1 MEMIEKEMAKFEN
14 PPMAR
19 KSSCVYPN
27 RVRSWEPV
35 PDIGTSIHVPSG
47 TPAKSVRPLHRLM
60 ERFHLPR
67 GPGWNIAFIRIAER
81 RADRCELP
89 GAREA
94 ILRIGRR
101 YS

>member
-1 MEMIEKEMAKFEN
+1 MIEKEMAKFEN

-47 TPAKSVRPLHRLM
+47 TPAKCVRALHRLI
-60 ERFHLPR
+60 ERFHFPR
-67 GPGWNIAFIRIAER
+67 APGGTSLSFVSQSVERIDASCPAR
-81 RADRCELP
+81 GKPYCE
-89 GAREA
+89 
-94 ILRIGRR
+94 
-101 YS
+101 